1 MNKKVA
7 IFPGSFDPFHKGHKY
22 VVDTALNIFDEV
34 YVCIGVNPSKKC
46 YLSFSDRKGLIEK
59 VFKDEPRVKVVE
71 TEGLVCL
78 KAKELGASC
87 IIKGARNGN
96 DFTDEV
102 MQSDAN
108 LKLGNIPTI
117 IIPTPNTLSYIS
129 STLIRSVFQA
139 NGDKELMRDMLC

>member
-1 MNKKVA
+1 MNKKIA

-34 YVCIGVNPSKKC
+34 YVCIGINPSKKG
-46 YLSFSDRKGLIEK
+46 YLSFEERKEMVEK
-59 VFKDEPRVKVVE
+59 VFKDELRVKVID
-71 TEGLVCL
+71 TDGLVCL
-78 KAKELGASC
+78 KAKEVGACC

-129 STLIRSVFQA
+129 STLIRTVLNA
-139 NGDKELMRDMLC
+139 NGNKEIIKDMLC